1 VTCAFAVATAAILA
15 LLWLEIAQMLKHQD
29 RGLMLDGKLDNT
41 RTHQMGKIVVA
52 AADLGRS
59 QSALSCSPSAMIP
72 VLRRLRAIH
81 PNWCAPLAGYP
92 STTANKLGG
101 EDRTFNR
108 LNGAYGDLFAEI
120 EVYSTDFRL
129 CVGRDLLLYFRGTAE
144 WLLDGSM
151 QPPLIAMLHQ

>member
-1 VTCAFAVATAAILA
+1 
-15 LLWLEIAQMLKHQD
+15 
-29 RGLMLDGKLDNT
+29 MLDGKLDNT
-41 RTHQMGKIVVA
+41 RTHQVGKIVVA
-52 AADLGRS
+52 AADLARS

-92 STTANKLGG
+92 STL
-101 EDRTFNR
+101 NR
-108 LNGAYGDLFAEI
+108 LDGAYGDLFAEI
-120 EVYSTDFRL
+120 EVYCTDFRL